1 MTGSRGWRA
10 GRGTIPG
17 LVVLTVLLLAAGA
30 WGVSALR
37 DGPGPAAGSP
47 PEPDGIYEVL
57 APWYDAL
64 KGHEE
69 GPARV
74 VMVGDSIS
82 EGVWMPS
89 PVHRN
94 RMVGML
100 QEELRDRVGTPGA
113 AGYLPAFYVDPA
125 TRDDTFQSGTPAQQ
139 YFFEKWG
146 LGGRALFMP
155 PASTL
160 TYPRLPARRIR
171 VWYGAVEALGGQ
183 GRVLVDGVDV
193 TAEGTLSDG
202 SPSGATISSVAAAPA
217 AGLWW
222 ESADLGEGDH
232 LVQVASAGPQGALVH
247 TGVEFLDPDA
257 DSGVHVYDG
266 SHSGAGTQHYAS
278 AEMALGHWREV
289 AALDPQLIL
298 VNLGSNPDLDYRRN
312 LEVVVERALE
322 AAPRA
327 AVVLVDGYEPGNW
340 ESAGWQGVRVAR
352 AEVAAL
358 HPDRVAV
365 FDLAAQWPVLAKDG
379 STNEGLMIEEML
391 PLHPSLAGNERMA
404 EIFADLL
411 TPPD

>member
-1 MTGSRGWRA
+1 MLLA
-10 GRGTIPG
+10 V
-17 LVVLTVLLLAAGA
+17 LVAAGA
-30 WGVSALR
+30 WGVTAMSDERAPTGAAEGSATLR
-37 DGPGPAAGSP
+37 
-47 PEPDGIYEVL
+47 EVL
-57 APWYDAL
+57 EPWYDAVRR
-64 KGHEE
+64 HDEA
-69 GPARV
+69 PARV
-74 VMVGDSIS
+74 VVVGDSIS
-82 EGVWMPS
+82 EGVWMPT

-100 QEELRDRVGTPGA
+100 QEELRERLDAPGA

-125 TRDDTFQSGTPAQQ
+125 TRDDTSQSGAPAQE
-139 YFFEKWG
+139 YMFEKWG

-155 PASTL
+155 PTATL
-160 TYPRLPARRIR
+160 TYPRLPARRVR
-171 VWYGAVEALGGQ
+171 VWYGAVEALGGE
-183 GRVLVDGVDV
+183 GRVLVDGEDV
-193 TAEGTLSDG
+193 TSAGTLSDG
-202 SPSGATISSVAAAPA
+202 TPSPATLSSVAARPE

-222 ESADLGEGDH
+222 ESPDLGQGDH
-232 LVQVASAGPQGALVH
+232 LVQVVGAGPLGAFVH

-257 DSGVHVYDG
+257 SSGIHVYDG

-278 AEMALGHWREV
+278 ELMAQGHWREV
-289 AALDPQLIL
+289 AALDPQLVL
-298 VNLGSNPDLDYRRN
+298 VNLGSNPDFAYAQN
-312 LEVVVERALE
+312 LRIVVERALE
-322 AAPRA
+322 AAPDA

-340 ESAGWQGVRVAR
+340 QSEAWQEVRAAR
-352 AEVAAL
+352 REVAAA